1 MNNTGLSSPAGER
14 LHIGF
19 FGRMNSGKSSLINV
33 FVHQQVSIVSE
44 TPGTTTDAVHKPMEI
59 HGIGAVTLLDTA
71 GIDDSG
77 ELGRQR
83 VQASLKAA
91 EECDIAI
98 VLFAGTE
105 SDYSLESQWVERLL
119 AKGTSVVGVVS
130 KADLLSQDELQKKCD
145 SVSSLGIPAVAVSAI
160 SRVGIVDLRNAL
172 IKAASDL
179 SAPRSITGN
188 LVQAGDV
195 VILVMP
201 QDPQA
206 PKGRLIQPEAQTIR
220 SLLEKHCIVV
230 SCALEELDSAIASL
244 KNPPALIITDSQA
257 YRYVYDHL
265 PAGTQLTSFSVLF
278 AAYKGDISYYV
289 ESAKAIDAL
298 PSDGH
303 VLIAEICSHVPM
315 QEDIGRVQIP
325 KLLRKRKGDGIK
337 VDVCSG
343 ADFPEDLSS
352 YDLIIQCG
360 GCMFNRAHILSRI
373 ARAKNAHVP
382 MTNYGIAIAYMNGIL
397 DQVVYPEE
405 KENEETIR

>member
-1 MNNTGLSSPAGER
+1 MNGTVSSPAGER

-19 FGRMNSGKSSLINV
+19 FGKMNSGKSSLINA
-33 FVHQQVSIVSE
+33 FVHQQVSIVSD
-44 TPGTTTDAVHKPMEI
+44 TPGTTTDAVHKAMEI

-77 ELGRQR
+77 VLGKQR
-83 VQASLKAA
+83 VQASIKAA

-98 VLFAGTE
+98 VLFSGQDD
-105 SDYSLESQWVERLL
+105 DYSLESQWCERLL
-119 AKGTSVVGVVS
+119 AKGTSVIGVIS
-130 KADLLSQDELQKKCD
+130 KADLVSSQQLAKKC
-145 SVSSLGIPAVAVSAI
+145 SFVSSLGIPCVTVSSLTKNGI
-160 SRVGIVDLRNAL
+160 SSLREALVRAAGDLN
-172 IKAASDL
+172 
-179 SAPRSITGN
+179 APRSITGS

-195 VILVMP
+195 VMLVMP

-220 SLLEKHCIVV
+220 SLLEKHCIIV
-230 SCALEELDSAIASL
+230 SCALEELDSSIASL

-265 PAGTQLTSFSVLF
+265 PAGTRLTSFSVLF

-289 ESAKAIDAL
+289 ESAKAIDDL
-298 PSDGH
+298 PADGH

-315 QEDIGRVQIP
+315 QEDIGRIQIP
-325 KLLRKRKGDGIK
+325 RLIMKRRGEGIR
-337 VDVCSG
+337 VDICSG
-343 ADFPEDLSS
+343 ADFPQDLSS

-373 ARAKNAHVP
+373 ARAKQAGVP

-397 DQVVYPEE
+397 DHVVYPLD
-405 KENEETIR
+405 TDPVIR

>member
-1 MNNTGLSSPAGER
+1 MNGTVSSPAGER

-19 FGRMNSGKSSLINV
+19 FGKMNSGKSSLINA
-33 FVHQQVSIVSE
+33 FVHQQVSIVSD
-44 TPGTTTDAVHKPMEI
+44 TPGTTTDAVHKAMEI

-77 ELGRQR
+77 VLGKQR
-83 VQASLKAA
+83 VQASIKAA

-98 VLFAGTE
+98 VLFSGQDD
-105 SDYSLESQWVERLL
+105 DYSLESQWCERLL
-119 AKGTSVVGVVS
+119 AKGTSVIGVIS
-130 KADLLSQDELQKKCD
+130 KADLVSSQQLAKKC
-145 SVSSLGIPAVAVSAI
+145 SFVSSLGIPCVT
-160 SRVGIVDLRNAL
+160 GDLN
-172 IKAASDL
+172 
-179 SAPRSITGN
+179 APRSITGS

-195 VILVMP
+195 VMLVMP

-220 SLLEKHCIVV
+220 SLLEKHCIIV
-230 SCALEELDSAIASL
+230 SCALEELDSSIASL

-265 PAGTQLTSFSVLF
+265 PAGTRLTSFSVLF

-289 ESAKAIDAL
+289 ESAKAIDDL
-298 PSDGH
+298 PADGH

-315 QEDIGRVQIP
+315 QEDIGRIQIP
-325 KLLRKRKGDGIK
+325 RLIRKRRGEGIR
-337 VDVCSG
+337 VDICSG
-343 ADFPEDLSS
+343 ADFPQDLSS

-373 ARAKNAHVP
+373 ARAKQAGVP

-397 DQVVYPEE
+397 DHVVYPLD
-405 KENEETIR
+405 TDPVIR